1 MLINND
7 NFIESVIIFFIR
19 IFYFGLFIIF
29 MHRVRLFIIKACK
42 FNFAYFLKG
51 AIIIQY
57 MIIFNLISIG
67 GPDNLNLIFYE
78 LGYFIELYIDCLRV
92 IGLFIRV
99 CFFIINIFYGIFI
112 LLSDHYF
119 YFWIRLLVQFF
130 SKFCFTWFNFIF
142 WRRQRV
148 IDYIFFTCFII
159 FNDQLIFSIIIL
171 IDIIFVVEFA
181 WLDDQYYF
189 LNYLN
194 FVYYHDLEEYVVID
208 LTDIIYVEKLYFKVF

>member
-142 WRRQRV
+142 WRR
-148 IDYIFFTCFII
+148 
-159 FNDQLIFSIIIL
+159 
-171 IDIIFVVEFA
+171 
-181 WLDDQYYF
+181 
-189 LNYLN
+189 
-194 FVYYHDLEEYVVID
+194 
-208 LTDIIYVEKLYFKVF
+208 